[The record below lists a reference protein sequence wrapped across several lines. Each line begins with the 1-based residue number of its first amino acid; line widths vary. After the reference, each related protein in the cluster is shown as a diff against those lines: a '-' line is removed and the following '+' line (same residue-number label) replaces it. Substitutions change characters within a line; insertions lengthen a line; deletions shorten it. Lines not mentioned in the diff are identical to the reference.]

1 MSDTLPFLP
10 FLMFALVASI
20 TPGPTNV
27 IVLSHSAR
35 RGVAATL
42 PIIIGG
48 CGGAALLVLTV
59 GIGVGDAL
67 AAHPLLQRAM
77 AWTGVLWLSWLAWQ
91 IWRSPATAIATD
103 GAAHAE
109 RVDHADQADSRHR
122 PLGLA
127 GAAGLQLVNPKTW
140 MMALA
145 VVSVFAGHGKDQT
158 HQVILLSLIFFVVSL
173 PCMGAWAVLGA
184 GAARFIR
191 SAAQLKRFERLMAL
205 VLLASAW
212 GSLLP

>member
-1 MSDTLPFLP
+1 MPDTLPFLP
-10 FLMFALVASI
+10 FLMFAVVASI

-35 RGVAATL
+35 RGVTATL
-42 PIIIGG
+42 PIILGG

-67 AAHPLLQRAM
+67 STHPLLQRVM

-91 IWRSPATAIATD
+91 IWRSPAVGIEADNDGDARRRKQLGLI
-103 GAAHAE
+103 GAA
-109 RVDHADQADSRHR
+109 S
-122 PLGLA
+122 
-127 GAAGLQLVNPKTW
+127 LQVVNPKTW

-145 VVSVFAGHGKDQT
+145 VVSVFAGHDAEQS
-158 HQVILLSLIFFVVSL
+158 HQVMLLSLIFFIVSL
-173 PCMGAWAVLGA
+173 PCMGAWAILGA
-184 GAARFIR
+184 GAARIIR
-191 SAAQLKRFERLMAL
+191 SPAHMKRFERLMAL

-212 GSLLP
+212 SSLLP

>member
-10 FLMFALVASI
+10 FLMFAVVASI

-67 AAHPLLQRAM
+67 AAHPLVQRAM

-91 IWRSPATAIATD
+91 IWRSPAAAIDTD
-103 GAAHAE
+103 GARRTGSTEAP
-109 RVDHADQADSRHR
+109 RK
-122 PLGLA
+122 PLGLT

-145 VVSVFAGHGKDQT
+145 VVSVFAGHGADKS
-158 HQVILLSLIFFVVSL
+158 HQVMLLSLMFFIVSL

-191 SAAQLKRFERLMAL
+191 SPTRMKRFERLMAL

-212 GSLLP
+212 SSLLP

>member
-1 MSDTLPFLP
+1 MPDIASYLP

-42 PIIIGG
+42 PIILGG
-48 CGGAALLVLTV
+48 CGGAALLVLSV
-59 GIGVGDAL
+59 GIGIGDTL
-67 AAHPLLQRAM
+67 AAHPGLQHAM
-77 AWTGVLWLSWLAWQ
+77 AWAGVLWLSWLAWQ
-91 IWRSPATAIATD
+91 IWRSPAAGVETNTENGGD
-103 GAAHAE
+103 TG
-109 RVDHADQADSRHR
+109 RQ
-122 PLGLA
+122 LGLL

-145 VVSVFAGHGKDQT
+145 VVSVFAGPGTGQA
-158 HQVILLSLIFFVVSL
+158 HQVMLLSLLFFLVSL
-173 PCMGAWAVLGA
+173 PCMGAWAALGA

-191 SAAQLKRFERLMAL
+191 SPAWMKRFDRLMAL
-205 VLLASAW
+205 LLLAAAW
-212 GSLLP
+212 AGLLQ

>member
-1 MSDTLPFLP
+1 MSDTLPLLP
-10 FLMFALVASI
+10 FLMFAVVASI

-35 RGVAATL
+35 RGVAATV
-42 PIIIGG
+42 PIILGG

-67 AAHPLLQRAM
+67 AAHPLVQRVM

-91 IWRSPATAIATD
+91 IWRSPAAVMDTGTGTAEAP
-103 GAAHAE
+103 
-109 RVDHADQADSRHR
+109 RK

-145 VVSVFAGHGKDQT
+145 VVSVFAGRGAEQS
-158 HQVILLSLIFFVVSL
+158 HQVMLLSLIFFIVSL

-191 SAAQLKRFERLMAL
+191 SPSQMKRFERLMAL

>member
-1 MSDTLPFLP
+1 MLDTLPLLP
-10 FLMFALVASI
+10 FLMFAFVASI
-20 TPGPTNV
+20 TPGPTNL

-35 RGVAATL
+35 RGVVSAL
-42 PIIIGG
+42 PIILGG

-59 GIGVGDAL
+59 GIGIGGAI
-67 AAHPLLQRAM
+67 ATHPDFQRAM
-77 AWTGVLWLSWLAWQ
+77 AWAGALWLSRLAWQ
-91 IWRSPATAIATD
+91 IWSSPATSVSPEASETSDAAINV
-103 GAAHAE
+103 
-109 RVDHADQADSRHR
+109 RKR
-122 PLGLA
+122 PLGFT

-145 VVSVFAGHGKDQT
+145 VVSVFATGGGSQA
-158 HQVILLSLIFFVVSL
+158 HQVMLLALTFFLVSL

-191 SAAQLKRFERLMAL
+191 SAIWMKRFERLMAL

-212 GSLLP
+212 WSLLQ

>member
-1 MSDTLPFLP
+1 MSDTLPLLP
-10 FLMFALVASI
+10 FLMFAVVASI

-35 RGVAATL
+35 RGVAATV
-42 PIIIGG
+42 PIILGG

-67 AAHPLLQRAM
+67 AAHPLVQRVM

-91 IWRSPATAIATD
+91 IWRSPAAVMDTGTGTAEAP
-103 GAAHAE
+103 
-109 RVDHADQADSRHR
+109 RK

-145 VVSVFAGHGKDQT
+145 VVSVFARRGAEQS
-158 HQVILLSLIFFVVSL
+158 HQVMLLSLIFFIVSL

-191 SAAQLKRFERLMAL
+191 SPSQMKRFERLMAL

>member
-10 FLMFALVASI
+10 FLMFAVVASI

-35 RGVAATL
+35 RGVTATL

-67 AAHPLLQRAM
+67 AAYPLLQRAM
-77 AWTGVLWLSWLAWQ
+77 AWTGVLWLSWVAWQ
-91 IWRSPATAIATD
+91 IWRSPASAMATD
-103 GAAHAE
+103 GTEAPGK
-109 RVDHADQADSRHR
+109 

-145 VVSVFAGHGKDQT
+145 VVSVFAGHGADQS
-158 HQVILLSLIFFVVSL
+158 QRVMLLSLIFFVVSL

-191 SAAQLKRFERLMAL
+191 SPVLLKRFERLMAL

>member
-1 MSDTLPFLP
+1 MNDTLPFLP
-10 FLMFALVASI
+10 FLMFAVVASI

-59 GIGVGDAL
+59 GIGIGDAL

-77 AWTGVLWLSWLAWQ
+77 AWTGVLWLSRLAWQ
-91 IWRSPATAIATD
+91 IWRSPAAAIEAD
-103 GAAHAE
+103 GAGHAGNAKAH
-109 RVDHADQADSRHR
+109 DK

-145 VVSVFAGHGKDQT
+145 VVSVFSGHDPDQS

-173 PCMGAWAVLGA
+173 PCMGVWAVLGA
-184 GAARFIR
+184 GAAHFIR
-191 SAAQLKRFERLMAL
+191 SPIYMKRFERLMAL

-212 GSLLP
+212 GSLSP

>member
-1 MSDTLPFLP
+1 MSDTLPLLP
-10 FLMFALVASI
+10 FLMFAVVASI

-42 PIIIGG
+42 PIILGG

-67 AAHPLLQRAM
+67 AAHPLVQRVM

-91 IWRSPATAIATD
+91 IWRSPATAMDA
-103 GAAHAE
+103 GASTAE
-109 RVDHADQADSRHR
+109 APRK

-145 VVSVFAGHGKDQT
+145 VVSVFAGRGAGQS
-158 HQVILLSLIFFVVSL
+158 HQVMLLSLIFFIVSL

-191 SAAQLKRFERLMAL
+191 SPSQMKRFERLMAL

-212 GSLLP
+212 SSLLP

>member
-10 FLMFALVASI
+10 FLMFAVVASI

-42 PIIIGG
+42 PIIVGG
-48 CGGAALLVLTV
+48 CGGAALLVLSV

-67 AAHPLLQRAM
+67 ASHPRLQRAM

-91 IWRSPATAIATD
+91 IWRSPASAIATD
-103 GAAHAE
+103 GAEAP
-109 RVDHADQADSRHR
+109 RK

-145 VVSVFAGHGKDQT
+145 VASVFAGHGADQT
-158 HQVILLSLIFFVVSL
+158 HKVMRLSLIFFVVSL

-184 GAARFIR
+184 GAARFLR
-191 SAAQLKRFERLMAL
+191 SPARLKRFERLMAL